1 MNKFSLKTITTPV
14 ILSLAVVGCVPS
26 TNQAGKINKTHV
38 GTVGG
43 AIVGGLLG
51 SHIGGG
57 GRAGN
62 AAAITIGALAGGI
75 MGHSIGVQLDHADIE
90 AMNRTQQKA
99 LEYAKTGQRVSWKNP
114 DTGVSGY
121 VVPIRTYV
129 VQGQNCREYTQT
141 VKIGGKTQQAFGRA
155 CRRDDGAWEIIQ

>member
-1 MNKFSLKTITTPV
+1 MNKFSLKTITTAI

-38 GTVGG
+38 GTIGG

-51 SHIGGG
+51 SHVGGG
-57 GRAGN
+57 AGN
-62 AAAITIGALAGGI
+62 AAAITIGGLAGSL
-75 MGHSIGVQLDHADIE
+75 MGHSIGAQLDHADIE

-121 VVPIRTYV
+121 MVPTRTYV
-129 VQGQNCREYTQT
+129 VQGQNCREYAQT
-141 VKIGGKTQQAFGRA
+141 VKISGKTQQAFGQA
-155 CRRDDGAWEIIQ
+155 CRRDDGAWGIIQ